1 MEINTTT
8 ICNQNS
14 TTAQKSMTVSNNN
27 KANKKLLNI
36 IQYKSPQKRM
46 KIKEKI
52 TKNIKKWQKVAL
64 FLTFLSI
71 FASFFVIFTNSGKYA
86 FALND
91 EYYYTKDVEH
101 LFTHCLIAYP
111 EIAFKQNNPMKNYYK
126 ADCITSSEFSKIL
139 EELYNNNY
147 VLVKLSSCF
156 SVDKNGLATK
166 QAVKIPKNKK
176 ALVFSF
182 DDVNYDTKKMGLG
195 MVDKIILDSNGQLAS
210 QTLIN
215 DNIDIRYD
223 LEFIPI
229 LEEFVKSHPDFS
241 INNAKGV
248 LNLTGYDGILGY
260 RTSHTNTT
268 SRNQEI
274 LEAQKVVNKL
284 KQNGWE
290 FASHSYGHY
299 HMNKINNA
307 KFEKE
312 IYLWQTEVEPIVGKT
327 KVYVY
332 PYGEWQ
338 VFENGEISTKHKMLQ
353 DAGFSLFCGVGMKNF
368 YAYLPNKNHK
378 VLFMD
383 RKCVDGNTLNAN
395 REELFPFFTPKLVLD
410 PARLSI
416 N

>member
-1 MEINTTT
+1 MEINTITK
-8 ICNQNS
+8 CVF
-14 TTAQKSMTVSNNN
+14 KSHI
-27 KANKKLLNI
+27 KAKPI
-36 IQYKSPQKRM
+36 KS
-46 KIKEKI
+46 KIK
-52 TKNIKKWQKVAL
+52 KNIKKNTKNMQKISI
-64 FLTFLSI
+64 FLVFLSI
-71 FASFFVIFTNSGKYA
+71 FASIFVISINSNKKA
-86 FALND
+86 FASNN
-91 EYYYTKDVEH
+91 EYYYTKEVEH

-139 EELYNNNY
+139 DELYNNNY
-147 VLVKLSSCF
+147 VLVKLNSCF
-156 SVDKNGLATK
+156 SVDKNGIATK

-182 DDVNYDTKKMGLG
+182 DDVNYDSKKTGLG
-195 MVDKIILDSNGQLAS
+195 MVDKIILDSNEQLAS

-229 LEEFVKSHPDFS
+229 LEQFVKKHPDFS

-260 RTSHTNTT
+260 RTSHTNTIN
-268 SRNQEI
+268 RKQEI
-274 LEAQKVVNKL
+274 TKAQKVVNKL

-299 HMNKINNA
+299 HMNKIDNS

-312 IYLWQTEVEPIVGKT
+312 INLWKNEVEPIVGKT
-327 KVYVY
+327 SIYVY

-338 VFENGEISTKHKMLQ
+338 VFENGEICPKHKILQ

-368 YAYLPNKNHK
+368 YAYLPSKNHK

-395 REELFPFFTPKLVLD
+395 REELMPFFTPKLVLD
-410 PARLSI
+410 SARLSI